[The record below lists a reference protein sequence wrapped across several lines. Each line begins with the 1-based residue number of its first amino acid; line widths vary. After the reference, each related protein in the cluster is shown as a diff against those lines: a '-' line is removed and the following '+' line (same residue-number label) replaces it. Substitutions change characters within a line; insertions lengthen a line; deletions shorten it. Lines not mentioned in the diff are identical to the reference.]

1 MTKKLFYVEIT
12 KSGWVLAEDKF
23 DAESYVDEIIDC
35 ENNPRITVSGY
46 NTVTLK
52 ESEWS
57 RDCLVYHDIMDEDD
71 TLKEIR
77 LGQALDELDKNLK

>member
-23 DAESYVDEIIDC
+23 DAESFADEIIDC
-35 ENNPRITVSGY
+35 EINAKITVSGY